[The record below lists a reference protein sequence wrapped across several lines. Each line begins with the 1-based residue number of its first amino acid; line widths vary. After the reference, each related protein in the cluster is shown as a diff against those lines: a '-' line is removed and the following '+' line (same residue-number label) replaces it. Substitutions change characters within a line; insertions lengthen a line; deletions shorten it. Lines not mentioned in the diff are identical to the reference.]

1 MTMQTG
7 GNAVVFNR
15 LVVHGNTLAGE
26 CSAWSSFISQL
37 STKTII
43 SKATSISMVSMTSL
57 QQSIRSRNATVTCVR
72 TAVVS
77 RILDQLVMDRP
88 SSTVPDSNQCFD
100 QEEVR
105 NSWSVNFCGNYPT
118 LLVNRI
124 IDWDA
129 VWIKPCQT
137 DGCSLAN
144 SPRTSMATGLS
155 FLQVLAVA
163 FEHPILPPRI
173 LSLKAIAFKRSI
185 SVAVTLA
192 AEAQVF
198 CAALLHQPTS
208 VSDIVLNGV
217 MEWTSANTT
226 SIQLHSLVPATTYHI
241 TCAAVS
247 SDGIQSDLR
256 DVLNVFTVVR
266 TLCCK
271 QISASLSFASILVN
285 QLQSG
290 AVRLSLDNL
299 PTDAISITISATT
312 VTPNLRYPSNSFSPS
327 VISFF
332 KNTSTNTASLLFTVK
347 LGYSIS
353 ALLCLA
359 HPLRNSTSCS
369 HKGTRLLS

>member
-1 MTMQTG
+1 M
-7 GNAVVFNR
+7 VFNR

-57 QQSIRSRNATVTCVR
+57 QQSSRSCNATVTCVR

-129 VWIKPCQT
+129 IWVRPCQT

-247 SDGIQSDLR
+247 SDGVQSSLR
-256 DVLNVFTVVR
+256 DVLNVSTVAR
-266 TLCCK
+266 TLCFK
-271 QISASLSFASILVN
+271 QVSLNLSLVTILVN
-285 QLQSG
+285 QLQSS
-290 AVRLSLDNL
+290 AMQLSLDNL
-299 PTDAISITISATT
+299 LTNAVMISVSATT
-312 VTPNLRYPSNSFSPS
+312 QVPNLRYPSNPFLPRA
-327 VISFF
+327 ISIQ
-332 KNTSTNTASLLFTVK
+332 KVTSSKIASLLFTVK